1 MAIASGTELGQYK
14 ILSPLGTG
22 GMGEVYRARD
32 TLLDRDVAVKVLP
45 TTFATDQERLR
56 LFSQEARAGGA
67 ISHPNILSIYY
78 VGTHDD
84 APFVVSELLE
94 GETLRRKMDGE
105 PLAPRK
111 AVEYAIQIAHGL
123 AAAHDKGIVHRDIK
137 PENIFVCKDGRVKI
151 LDFGLAKLS
160 EPPPVNPSSGDATTE
175 IITIQSGLMGTVGYM
190 SPEHV
195 RGALVD
201 HRSDIFSL
209 GIVLYEMLSGKRPF
223 QAETKIEVQNAILRN
238 DPPDLSEQN
247 KNISPALWRIVR
259 HCLEK
264 SPEERFQS
272 ARDLAFDL
280 ESLSSTTGQAA
291 IVSAGSKRKRWLW
304 PLAIALIIL
313 ASASL
318 AYLFGKRA
326 GASPP
331 PVFRQITFRRGTVWA
346 ARFAPDGQNIIYSA
360 TWDAAPR
367 QIFSAR
373 SDSPESRNL
382 GLPAGDILALSS
394 SGEMAILLSPHG
406 VRSVTRG
413 VTQNVPSTLAR
424 VPLAGGAPRE
434 ILEDVTEA
442 DWSPDGQNL
451 AVVRIVGGRNRLEY
465 PIGKV
470 LYETVGWIS
479 NPRISPKGDRV
490 AFMDHPTLAGD
501 RGSIATVDLSGN
513 RKTVSSG
520 WTTEYGLA
528 WSPDGEEIWFT
539 ATAEGG
545 NADLHAVTPAGKERL
560 VERVAGR
567 LILYD
572 ISRDGRILLARAN
585 GRHEMPGLNGDEKK
599 ERDLAWLDQSFSRDL
614 SHDGKL
620 LLFDERGEG
629 GGPTFSVYLR
639 KTDGS
644 PAIRL
649 GEGAAMALSPDG
661 KQALSFRPFAKP
673 PQLVLLP
680 AGAGETRAL
689 PNEGIDYYHGASW
702 FPDSKRIL
710 FIGNENGRSL
720 RCFVQDLESGKTRPV
735 TPEGVTGRFISP
747 DGKLIFATDAQQQH
761 LLYGVDGG
769 EPNQINGLAA
779 EDEVIGWNADGR
791 ALYVYRP
798 GELPIRVYR
807 LDLATG
813 RKEQLREL
821 MPSDPAGVDSIETIL
836 LTPDGK
842 SYVYTYRRNLSDLFM
857 VEGLK

>member
-1 MAIASGTELGQYK
+1 MAIDNGTELGQYK

-45 TTFATDQERLR
+45 TTFSTDPERLR
-56 LFSQEARAGGA
+56 LFSKEARAGGA
-67 ISHPNILSIYY
+67 ISHPNIVSIYH
-78 VGTHDD
+78 VGTHDG

-105 PLAPRK
+105 ALAPRK
-111 AVEYAIQIAHGL
+111 AIEYAIQIAHGL

-151 LDFGLAKLS
+151 LDFGLAKLN
-160 EPPPVNPSSGDATTE
+160 EQTPVNPSSGDATTE
-175 IITIQSGLMGTVGYM
+175 IITGQSTLMGTVGYM

-195 RGALVD
+195 RGTIVD
-201 HRSDIFSL
+201 HRSDIFSF
-209 GIVLYEMLSGKRPF
+209 GIVLYEMLAGKRPF
-223 QAETKIEVQNAILRN
+223 QAETKVEVQNAILR
-238 DPPDLSEQN
+238 DDAPDISEQN

-280 ESLSSTTGQAA
+280 ESLSSTTGQTA
-291 IVSAGSKRKRWLW
+291 IVSTEPKRRRWLW
-304 PLAIALIIL
+304 PLAALLLIL
-313 ASASL
+313 AAASL

-326 GASPP
+326 GASAPP
-331 PVFRQITFRRGTVWA
+331 AFRQITFRRGTIWS

-360 TWDAAPR
+360 TWEAQPR

-373 SDSPESRNL
+373 ADSPESRNL

-394 SGEMAILLSPHG
+394 SGEMAILLSPNS

-413 VTQNVPSTLAR
+413 VTQNVPGTLAR

-501 RGSIATVDLSGN
+501 RGSIATVDVNGN

-528 WSPDGEEIWFT
+528 WSADGEEIWFT

-572 ISRDGRILLARAN
+572 ISRDGRVLLARAN
-585 GRHEMPGLNGDEKK
+585 GRHEMPGFFVDEKK

-614 SHDGKL
+614 SSDGKL

-661 KQALSFRPFAKP
+661 KQALSFRPFARP

-680 AGAGETRAL
+680 AGAGETRVL
-689 PNEGIDYYHGASW
+689 PNEGIEYYHGANW
-702 FPDSKRIL
+702 FPDGKRIL
-710 FIGNENGRSL
+710 FIGNESGHGL
-720 RCFVQDLESGKTRPV
+720 RCFVQDLESGKARPV
-735 TPEGVTGRFISP
+735 TPEGVTGRLISP
-747 DGKLIFATDAQQQH
+747 DGKLIVATDVQQKK
-761 LLYGVDGG
+761 LLYTVDGG
-769 EPNQINGLAA
+769 ESKQINGLAG
-779 EDEVIGWNADGR
+779 EDEIIGWNTDGR

-807 LDLATG
+807 LDLATA
-813 RKEQLREL
+813 RKELLKEL
-821 MPSDPAGVDSIETIL
+821 MPGDPAGVDSIETIL